1 MKGGRV
7 VPVWQQRL
15 LHVCL
20 TVIVVAVFSALALA
34 PFVLSKNMETA
45 DTTSMRNEMFEL
57 HLGIDALHGAL
68 LDWQAA
74 RAMGGEPDESL
85 GLLLDERTQLL
96 AHRIGVVLAYPGAM
110 AVLPENA
117 ETLER
122 TRDRVAALVAQL
134 GGPAGK
140 ATAARDRVAGL
151 LGPDLVQ
158 LDRYLVDAFRRL
170 GQITAND
177 RWQLAR
183 ISLIAQRLASFLLL
197 VGVLTLIVL
206 WMQHRVLRRAETS
219 LNTVMGDLAEAQRI
233 AHIGNVRRDYGRD
246 TVSWSP
252 EFATI
257 YGLDPDGQ
265 MTGAQ
270 FEALLLPADAEK
282 VLESER
288 KAFAR
293 SAETRAPV
301 RRDLT
306 FRALRADG
314 EVIELEVQSE
324 LTANP
329 DGTPHSMVS
338 TVRDIT
344 VEARARR
351 ALRESERSLA
361 AAQRIAHL
369 GSFRHNYS
377 TGRTS
382 WSSELYVVLGCDPAE
397 GPRPLRQIVHPEDF
411 GHVQALFTEL
421 LKGGPAGG
429 QRQASFD
436 CRVLL
441 PDGRERFIR
450 GTAEMN
456 YDDAGAPD
464 MLTGS
469 LQDVTTDI
477 EQERALRDAL
487 SEAERAN
494 AAKSDF
500 LAVMSHELR
509 TPMNGVLGMLSAVEA
524 TPLDDRQRG
533 QIRVAR
539 TSAEALLAILN
550 DVLDMSKIESGRM
563 ELEERP
569 FELRP
574 LVTGV
579 VDLYSESARAKG
591 VALTA
596 RIQEELPAWI
606 TGDPLR
612 IRQILANLVSNAVKF
627 THAGQVSLTV
637 DLPPNRSPQ
646 GGRLGL
652 RFCVSDTGIGIP
664 VDRQQQVF
672 GRFNQLD
679 ASYTRRFGGSGLGLA
694 ISRSLAELMGGRI
707 GFASMPGQGSSFWLD
722 VEAAP
727 AEPAPDAHGRQP
739 EGILPPLSVLVAED
753 NATNRLVARSMLER
767 LGQEVAFAEDGLDA
781 LEAVSCRSF
790 DLVLMDISMP
800 RMDGIEATRRI
811 RRLAGPES
819 GVPILAL
826 TAHAGAAERTACLE
840 AGCNEVL
847 TKPLDLDALHRALQR
862 WLPHDAQVAAPS
874 DDGCEGRA
882 DDAPE
887 IRLADLAGQIGP
899 EAMPLLIEASREDL
913 ARHRAT
919 IEKAAAGQ
927 AVDAA
932 AVLRACHSLVGIAAT
947 LGLPETAD
955 AARRHEAALRASSA
969 GPGDLA
975 RLLDLIRGM
984 EAALSRAAAS
994 LGPVAETAAP

>member
-1 MKGGRV
+1 MMKGGRV

-20 TVIVVAVFSALALA
+20 TLIALAVFSALALA
-34 PFVLSKNMETA
+34 PFVLSRNMETA
-45 DTTSMRNEMFEL
+45 DTSSMRSEMFEL
-57 HLGIDALHGAL
+57 HLSIDAMRAAL

-74 RAMGGEPDESL
+74 RAGGGTPDESL
-85 GLLLDERTQLL
+85 GLRLDERTQLL
-96 AHRIGVVLAYPGAM
+96 VHRMGVVLAYPGAR

-117 ETLER
+117 ETLGR
-122 TRDRVAALVAQL
+122 IRDRVAALLAR
-134 GGPAGK
+134 GDGPAGD
-140 ATAARDRVAGL
+140 AARSRDRVADL

-158 LDRYLVDAFRRL
+158 LDRYLTDAFRRL
-170 GQITAND
+170 GRITAND
-177 RWQLAR
+177 RWQLTR
-183 ISLIAQRLASFLLL
+183 ISLIAQRLASFLLV

-206 WMQHRVLRRAETS
+206 WMQNRVLRRAETS

-233 AHIGNVRRDYGRD
+233 ANIGNVRRDYGRD
-246 TVSWSP
+246 IVTWSP
-252 EFATI
+252 EFARI
-257 YGLDPDGQ
+257 YGLDPEGQ
-265 MTGAQ
+265 MTGAR

-282 VLESER
+282 VLDSER
-288 KAFAR
+288 QALAR

-382 WSSELYVVLGCDPAE
+382 WSSELYVVLGCDPAD

-411 GHVQALFTEL
+411 GGVEALFTEL

-429 QRQASFD
+429 QRQVSFD

-441 PDGRERFIR
+441 PSGAERFIR

-464 MLTGS
+464 SLTGS
-469 LQDVTTDI
+469 LQDVTSDI

-487 SEAERAN
+487 AEAERAN
-494 AAKSDF
+494 TAKSEF

-524 TPLDDRQRG
+524 TPLDDRQRE

-539 TSAEALLAILN
+539 TSARALLAILN
-550 DVLDMSKIESGRM
+550 DVLDMSKIEAGRM

-574 LVTGV
+574 LVGSV
-579 VDLYSESARAKG
+579 VDLYCESACAKG
-591 VALTA
+591 VTLTA
-596 RIQEELPAWI
+596 RVGDDLPAWI

-627 THAGQVSLTV
+627 THAGQVTLDV
-637 DLPPNRSPQ
+637 DRAPDRLSQ
-646 GGRLGL
+646 GGGLWL
-652 RFCVSDTGIGIP
+652 RFCVTDSGIGIP
-664 VDRQQQVF
+664 LDRQQQVF
-672 GRFNQLD
+672 DRFNQLD
-679 ASYTRRFGGSGLGLA
+679 TSYTRRFGGSGLGLA
-694 ISRSLAELMGGRI
+694 ISRSLADLMGGRI

-727 AEPAPDAHGRQP
+727 AGPAPAAHAAHP
-739 EGILPPLSVLVAED
+739 EAVLPRRSVLVAED

-767 LGQEVAFAEDGLDA
+767 LGQEVAFAEDGLAA
-781 LEAVSCRSF
+781 LEAVSAGGV

-800 RMDGIEATRRI
+800 GMDGIEATRRI
-811 RRLAGPES
+811 RRMDGPAS
-819 GVPILAL
+819 RLPVLAL
-826 TAHAGAAERTACLE
+826 TAHAGAAERSACLD

-847 TKPLDLDALHRALQR
+847 TKPLDLDALHLALHR
-862 WLPHDAQVAAPS
+862 WLPRDAQAAASPDPS
-874 DDGCEGRA
+874 E
-882 DDAPE
+882 DAVLQD
-887 IRLADLAGQIGP
+887 RLADLARQIGP
-899 EAMPLLIEASREDL
+899 EALPLLIVASLEDL

-919 IEKAAAGQ
+919 LEGAEAGRPVDHAAT
-927 AVDAA
+927 
-932 AVLRACHSLVGIAAT
+932 LRACHSLVGIAAT
-947 LGLPETAD
+947 LGLTDTAD
-955 AARRHEAALRASSA
+955 AARRAEAALKDAPAR
-969 GPGDLA
+969 PGDLA
-975 RLLDLIRGM
+975 PLLDLVRGM
-984 EAALSRAAAS
+984 ESALSRAAE
-994 LGPVAETAAP
+994 PFRQDAETAAP